1 MFAERR
7 EEFCSRMGPGAVAIV
22 RGSEL
27 VQRSNDTQYP
37 FRQDSDFWYLTGF
50 DHPHATAILR
60 TTEKGPRF
68 TLFVEPK
75 DKAAET
81 WTGYRPGVEGAVQDY
96 QADEAFESSQLPDA
110 LRGFLEEADRLYYTF
125 GRSPELDPILT
136 RAQEELRVQSRRG
149 VQPVESIL
157 DPRTILH
164 EMRLIKSPAELDI
177 MREAADISREAHH
190 EAASM
195 LRPGQPEYEIEARLD
210 YVFRRRGGW
219 GAAYGSIVAG
229 GSRATIL
236 HYVRNDQTFKD
247 GDLVLIDAGA
257 ELQGYA
263 SDVTRTYPVN
273 GRYEGAAKDV
283 YEVVLAAQ
291 KVAILNARP
300 GSNLADLHAATLREL
315 VKGMIGLELLHGEVD
330 QLIESEAY
338 RSYYMHGTSHWLGL
352 DVHDAGSY
360 MNGDQPR
367 SLEEGMVFT
376 VEPGLYI
383 PPDDAEAPES
393 LRGIG
398 VRIEDNIAITK
409 SGSENLTADIPKEVE
424 DIERWIQESH

>member
-7 EEFCSRMGPGAVAIV
+7 EEFCARMGPGAIAVV
-22 RGSEL
+22 RGHDL
-27 VQRSNDTQYP
+27 VRRSNDTEYP

-50 DHPHATAILR
+50 DHPHATAVLR
-60 TTEKGPRF
+60 TTGKGPQF
-68 TLFVEPK
+68 TLFVEPR

-81 WTGYRPGVEGAVQDY
+81 WTGYRPGVEGAIADY
-96 QADEAFESSQLPDA
+96 EADEAFESSQLPDA

-125 GRSPELDPILT
+125 GRSPDLDQRLT
-136 RAQEELRVQSRRG
+136 QAQEELRVQSRRG

-164 EMRLIKSPAELDI
+164 EMRLIKSPAELEI
-177 MREAADISREAHH
+177 MRQAADISREAHH

-195 LRPGQPEYEIEARLD
+195 LRPGQPEYEIEARLN
-210 YVFRRRGGW
+210 YVFRRRGGS

-229 GSRATIL
+229 GSRATVL
-236 HYVRNDQTFKD
+236 HYVRNDQIFED
-247 GDLVLIDAGA
+247 SDLVLIDAGA

-273 GRYEGAAKDV
+273 GRFEGPGRSV

-291 KVAILNARP
+291 KVAIQNARP
-300 GSNLADLHAATLREL
+300 GSNLAVIHAATLREL
-315 VKGMIGLELLHGEVD
+315 VKGMVDLGLLEGDVD
-330 QLIESEAY
+330 QLIGSEAF
-338 RSYYMHGTSHWLGL
+338 RPYYMHGTSHWLGL

-360 MNGDQPR
+360 MEGDQPR
-367 SLEEGMVFT
+367 PLEEGMVFT
-376 VEPGLYI
+376 IEPGLYI
-383 PPDDAEAPES
+383 APDDPHAPES

-409 SGSENLTADIPKEVE
+409 SGSENLTADIPKEIE
-424 DIERWIQESH
+424 DIESWVQEGH